1 MENSGHSNQ
10 IINKPEL
17 RVLGNPEIL
26 AQSKSAYFCSDRFR
40 PQAVFASYDWAE
52 KMRAE
57 KRCVISGFQSRIE
70 ADVLDILLRGDSPI
84 TLVLAKSM
92 YKRISTQYK
101 KAFDN
106 GNMLIVSLCP
116 PGILRPNR
124 DRSYKRNLWI
134 LQNADEV
141 VIGSITPGG
150 MLEKAIKQTGI
161 TPIYL

>member
-1 MENSGHSNQ
+1 MEKSGNTVQITNQ
-10 IINKPEL
+10 PEPKL
-17 RVLGNPEIL
+17 LGNPEIL
-26 AQSKSAYFCSDRFR
+26 AQTKTAYFCSERFK

-84 TLVLAKSM
+84 ILVLAKSI
-92 YKRISTQYK
+92 YKRVPAQYK

-124 DRSYKRNLWI
+124 ARSYKRNLWI

-141 VIGSITPGG
+141 VIGSMTPGG

-161 TPIYL
+161 TPVYL